1 MRQVLRICLT
11 TAVAGAALTAL
22 IAAVIPIW
30 LVLRVPPALVP
41 PEASNHG

>member
-1 MRQVLRICLT
+1 MRHVLRICLT
-11 TAVAGAALTAL
+11 TAVVSAAVTAL

-41 PEASNHG
+41 PEPANNG